1 MKDSYTKNISNLYKN
16 EEIIPINSNY
26 LMNYITTNNSFH
38 KSYENLKETRNLE
51 LSIIN
56 SKLSFLESINY
67 TSFEKSEIFSQI
79 KAITKKYQNFP
90 FLNLAQIPYT
100 LTTPKPFNFSLNI
113 FQNPLRS
120 EYNTKNKI
128 FLNQK
133 RKIPFYENKKKLS
146 KFKAIITQI
155 NEKEDEEKEQ
165 EHEMN
170 SYELNSEKNTNF
182 KKVIFRLDKK
192 LKNLKGFKIKKNPGR
207 KKKNSG
213 EIGTHNKFSKD
224 NMMRKLKNKVMESA
238 RKLINYMVKSEAGEN
253 YKEFGEMRKIQ
264 GIFCQELNIKF
275 NYWFYF
281 QPLKKIFQFKMSSKY
296 SKGDLDSNFRLIS
309 KLYSNHYINKFP
321 KTIKLL
327 ESKFHE
333 YYHNIFLG
341 EKNWIEEF
349 NIPREENKYQ
359 IEYFLIRGNPEENE
373 EEKRYNEKMKKLSK
387 KYELFFLKK
396 NPRVY
401 NIKNEEKIS
410 YTKEIIKNISME
422 DFEKYKYYFIFKSIQ
437 YLPEIE
443 NYFIQYLNKNKDKY
457 NENNLDNEI
466 IDKKNEVIF
475 NTFEKNKDNESQ
487 SKTSEETKIKTNWE
501 LIKPFNELNTVKKDF
516 FKIEKESDIKEE
528 NKKFNF
534 FENKNLKT
542 EKTKFIFVLKDKY
555 YEEKNISKSKNLFVI
570 NKNDGEKSDSITK
583 SNSCSNNEN

>member
-26 LMNYITTNNSFH
+26 LLNYITTNNSFH

-100 LTTPKPFNFSLNI
+100 LTTPKPFNLSLNI
-113 FQNPLRS
+113 FHNPFRS
-120 EYNTKNKI
+120 DLITKNKI

-133 RKIPFYENKKKLS
+133 RKIPFFENKKKLS

-165 EHEMN
+165 EHEM
-170 SYELNSEKNTNF
+170 
-182 KKVIFRLDKK
+182 
-192 LKNLKGFKIKKNPGR
+192 
-207 KKKNSG
+207 
-213 EIGTHNKFSKD
+213 NKFSKD

-275 NYWFYF
+275 NYWFYL

-349 NIPREENKYQ
+349 NIPKEENKYQ
-359 IEYFLIRGNPEENE
+359 IEYFLIRGNPEEND

-410 YTKEIIKNISME
+410 YTKEIIKSISME
-422 DFEKYKYYFIFKSIQ
+422 DYEKYKYYFIFKSIQ

-542 EKTKFIFVLKDKY
+542 EKTKFIFVLKEKY
-555 YEEKNISKSKNLFVI
+555 YEEKNISKSKNLFVV
-570 NKNDGEKSDSITK
+570 NKNEGEKSDSITK
-583 SNSCSNNEN
+583 SNSC

>member
-1 MKDSYTKNISNLYKN
+1 
-16 EEIIPINSNY
+16 
-26 LMNYITTNNSFH
+26 MNYITINNSFH

-51 LSIIN
+51 LSIIK
-56 SKLSFLESINY
+56 SKLSFLETINC

-79 KAITKKYQNFP
+79 KEITKKYQNFP
-90 FLNLAQIPYT
+90 LLNLAQIPYK
-100 LTTPKPFNFSLNI
+100 LTTPKPFNVTLNTYP
-113 FQNPLRS
+113 NYLNS
-120 EYNTKNKI
+120 ELIAKNKI

-133 RKIPFYENKKKLS
+133 RKTPFNDNKKKLS
-146 KFKAIITQI
+146 KFKAIITA
-155 NEKEDEEKEQ
+155 NKEKEQ
-165 EHEMN
+165 KIN
-170 SYELNSEKNTNF
+170 SCELNSEKNTPI
-182 KKVIFRLDKK
+182 KRVIFKFDKK
-192 LKNLKGFKIKKNPGR
+192 FKNLKDIKTKKNPGR

-213 EIGTHNKFSKD
+213 EIGAHNKFSKD

-238 RKLINYMVKSEAGEN
+238 RKLINYMVKLESGDN

-296 SKGDLDSNFRLIS
+296 SKGDLNSNFRLIS
-309 KLYSNHYINKFP
+309 KICSKQYMDKFP

-333 YYHNIFLG
+333 YYHEIFLG
-341 EKNWIEEF
+341 EKNWTEEF
-349 NIPREENKYQ
+349 NIPKEENKYQ
-359 IEYFLIRGNPEENE
+359 IEYFLASDNSEESE
-373 EEKRYNEKMKKLSK
+373 EEKKYSEKMKKLSK

-410 YTKEIIKNISME
+410 YTKEIIKSISME

-466 IDKKNEVIF
+466 IDKKNEFLF
-475 NTFEKNKDNESQ
+475 NNIEKNKDNESQ
-487 SKTSEETKIKTNWE
+487 SKTSDETKIKTNWE

-542 EKTKFIFVLKDKY
+542 EKTKFIFILKDKY
-555 YEEKNISKSKNLFVI
+555 YEEKNINKSKNLFVI

-583 SNSCSNNEN
+583 SNSC

>member
-1 MKDSYTKNISNLYKN
+1 
-16 EEIIPINSNY
+16 
-26 LMNYITTNNSFH
+26 MNYITTNNYFH

-51 LSIIN
+51 LSIIK
-56 SKLSFLESINY
+56 SKLSFLEAINY
-67 TSFEKSEIFSQI
+67 TPFEKSEIFLQI
-79 KAITKKYQNFP
+79 KEITKKYQNFP
-90 FLNLAQIPYT
+90 LLNLAQIPYK
-100 LTTPKPFNFSLNI
+100 LTSPKPFNLSLNI
-113 FQNPLRS
+113 FQTPLRN
-120 EYNTKNKI
+120 ELITKNKI

-133 RKIPFYENKKKLS
+133 RKIPFYENKKKLT

-155 NEKEDEEKEQ
+155 KENEDEEKEQ

-170 SYELNSEKNTNF
+170 SYELNSEKNAPF

-192 LKNLKGFKIKKNPGR
+192 LKNLKEFKIKKNPGR

-309 KLYSNHYINKFP
+309 KLYSKQYINKFP

-349 NIPREENKYQ
+349 NIPKEENKYQ
-359 IEYFLIRGNPEENE
+359 IEYFLASGNPEENE
-373 EEKRYNEKMKKLSK
+373 EEKKYNEKMKKLSK

-401 NIKNEEKIS
+401 NNKNEEKIS
-410 YTKEIIKNISME
+410 YTKEIINSISTE
-422 DFEKYKYYFIFKSIQ
+422 DYEKYKYYFIFKSIQ

-443 NYFIQYLNKNKDKY
+443 NSFIQYLNRNKDKY

-475 NTFEKNKDNESQ
+475 NNIEKNKDNESQ
-487 SKTSEETKIKTNWE
+487 SKTSDEIKIKTNWE
-501 LIKPFNELNTVKKDF
+501 LTKPFNELNIVKKDF
-516 FKIEKESDIKEE
+516 FKIEKENDDKE
-528 NKKFNF
+528 
-534 FENKNLKT
+534 ENKNLKT
-542 EKTKFIFVLKDKY
+542 EKTKFIFILKDKY
-555 YEEKNISKSKNLFVI
+555 YEEKNNNKSKNLFVI
-570 NKNDGEKSDSITK
+570 NKNEGEKSNCITK
-583 SNSCSNNEN
+583 NKSCSNNEN

>member
-1 MKDSYTKNISNLYKN
+1 MKDSYTKNISNLYKIK
-16 EEIIPINSNY
+16 EIIPINSNY
-26 LMNYITTNNSFH
+26 LLNYITTNNSFH
-38 KSYENLKETRNLE
+38 KPYENLKETRNLE

-100 LTTPKPFNFSLNI
+100 LTTPKPFNLSLNI
-113 FQNPLRS
+113 FHNPLRS
-120 EYNTKNKI
+120 EFNTKNKI

-192 LKNLKGFKIKKNPGR
+192 LKNLKEFKIKKNPGR

-275 NYWFYF
+275 NYWFYL

-349 NIPREENKYQ
+349 NIPKEENKYQ
-359 IEYFLIRGNPEENE
+359 IEYFLISGNPEEND
-373 EEKRYNEKMKKLSK
+373 EEKR
-387 KYELFFLKK
+387 
-396 NPRVY
+396 
-401 NIKNEEKIS
+401 
-410 YTKEIIKNISME
+410 
-422 DFEKYKYYFIFKSIQ
+422 
-437 YLPEIE
+437 
-443 NYFIQYLNKNKDKY
+443 
-457 NENNLDNEI
+457 
-466 IDKKNEVIF
+466 
-475 NTFEKNKDNESQ
+475 
-487 SKTSEETKIKTNWE
+487 
-501 LIKPFNELNTVKKDF
+501 
-516 FKIEKESDIKEE
+516 
-528 NKKFNF
+528 
-534 FENKNLKT
+534 
-542 EKTKFIFVLKDKY
+542 
-555 YEEKNISKSKNLFVI
+555 
-570 NKNDGEKSDSITK
+570 
-583 SNSCSNNEN
+583 

>member
-1 MKDSYTKNISNLYKN
+1 
-16 EEIIPINSNY
+16 
-26 LMNYITTNNSFH
+26 MNYITINNSFH

-56 SKLSFLESINY
+56 SKLSFLETINC

-79 KAITKKYQNFP
+79 KEITKKYQNFP
-90 FLNLAQIPYT
+90 LLNLAQIPYK
-100 LTTPKPFNFSLNI
+100 LTTPKPFNVTLNTYP
-113 FQNPLRS
+113 NYLNS
-120 EYNTKNKI
+120 ELIAKNKI

-133 RKIPFYENKKKLS
+133 RKTPFNDNKKKLS
-146 KFKAIITQI
+146 KFKAIII
-155 NEKEDEEKEQ
+155 ANKEKEQ
-165 EHEMN
+165 EIN
-170 SYELNSEKNTNF
+170 SCELNSEKNTPI
-182 KKVIFRLDKK
+182 KRVIFKFDKK
-192 LKNLKGFKIKKNPGR
+192 FKNLKDIKTKKNPGR

-213 EIGTHNKFSKD
+213 EIGAHNKFSKD

-238 RKLINYMVKSEAGEN
+238 RKLINYMVKLESGDN

-296 SKGDLDSNFRLIS
+296 SKGDLNSNFRLIS
-309 KLYSNHYINKFP
+309 KICSKQYMDKFP

-359 IEYFLIRGNPEENE
+359 IEYFLISGNPEEND

-410 YTKEIIKNISME
+410 YTKEIIKSISME
-422 DFEKYKYYFIFKSIQ
+422 DYEKYKYYFIFKSIQ

-583 SNSCSNNEN
+583 SNSC